1 MWINCKYSYY
11 GMKFKGGKIFNIN
24 YNNSISEKNKLDYF
38 KAGSSGDNESLWVE
52 LKLNANPL

>member
-1 MWINCKYSYY
+1 MNCKYSYY

-24 YNNSISEKNKLDYF
+24 YSNSISENNKLDYF